1 MTISATI
8 LAEEIEL
15 YSGLHHDN
23 HKKKVEINQK
33 ERDKLIRDGHAL
45 ERVQAKKEL
54 IQSRIIDIIQALKVF
69 RAKHETQ
76 MVVHA
81 EDTVVAESV
90 VSEPVVSEPVVS
102 EPVVS
107 EPVVSEPV
115 VSEPVVSEP
124 VVSEPVVVPVEP
136 IVSRS
141 RKRDQTVVAAPQR
154 AAKAPRWLSSGYK
167 LTRESLDNLRKLPQ
181 GPFRERMVRYGFV
194 Q

>member
-1 MTISATI
+1 MTISATT
-8 LAEEIEL
+8 LADEIEL

-54 IQSRIIDIIQALKVF
+54 IQSGIIDIIQALKVF

-124 VVSEPVVVPVEP
+124 VVSEPVEP